1 MQPSAGVTW
10 LSELLFHSLIFNLVC
25 FVELVAVNFG
35 MVASAWLLANDQVYA
50 KEQKRMRSE
59 QEELSRTCGSTACSS
74 RASAS
79 ALETQSGRALEERDE
94 EGAVS
99 SQEVRIG
106 GHLYTSAG
114 AGALG
119 NAADEDSKPAGEEEG
134 LERNAVASARK
145 VSIATRIKVALDAD
159 GDGNVSFCELVC
171 QNSVPGLTLTPNPNP
186 NPKPNPILNP
196 NP

>member
-1 MQPSAGVTW
+1 MQASAGITW
-10 LSELLFHSLIFNLVC
+10 LTELLFHSMIFNLVC

-50 KEQKRMRSE
+50 TEQKRMRSE

-94 EGAVS
+94 EGAGP

-106 GHLYTSAG
+106 GHLY
-114 AGALG
+114 ALG
-119 NAADEDSKPAGEEEG
+119 NAADKDSKSAGEEEW